1 MALSM
6 ETRPAAY
13 AVIIEQ
19 GKLLMT
25 HWVPE
30 DRNLSPLW
38 SLPGGGMEPGEQ
50 ADETALRETL
60 EETGYSVAIEDI
72 LGVHAGHFPVR
83 SAQAQKD
90 PEALPFCALRVVFRA
105 HIVTGSSD
113 TARWVPI
120 AELDTIRYG
129 TLIDEVASMMGYT
142 NAASWA
148 REYREFLADENARK
162 LTS

>member
-1 MALSM
+1 M

-25 HWVPE
+25 RWVPE
-30 DRNLSPLW
+30 DRALSPLW

-60 EETGYSVAIEDI
+60 EETGYSVAIEDV

-83 SAQAQKD
+83 STQKD
-90 PEALPFCALRVVFRA
+90 PQALPFCALRVVSVPTLSPANCATRSTA
-105 HIVTGSSD
+105 PPTRHAGCPSQSWIPSATAPSS
-113 TARWVPI
+113 TRLPP
-120 AELDTIRYG
+120 
-129 TLIDEVASMMGYT
+129 
-142 NAASWA
+142 
-148 REYREFLADENARK
+148 
-162 LTS
+162 

>member
-1 MALSM
+1 MALAM

-25 HWVPE
+25 RW
-30 DRNLSPLW
+30 
-38 SLPGGGMEPGEQ
+38 
-50 ADETALRETL
+50 
-60 EETGYSVAIEDI
+60 
-72 LGVHAGHFPVR
+72 
-83 SAQAQKD
+83 KD
-90 PEALPFCALRVVFRA
+90 PQALPFCALRVVFRA
-105 HIVTGSSD
+105 HIVTGELRHEINGSSD

-129 TLIDEVASMMGYT
+129 TLIDEVASMMGYS

-162 LTS
+162 LP